1 MEQLRQ
7 VLVDAGLPAY
17 MLPLIG
23 VLLAVQLVLQL
34 IALIDL
40 VRRPHVTLGDRKW
53 AWALIILLGESIG
66 ALLYFALG
74 RVPGAANEERSRPA
88 VDVGAAQEKAQAI
101 VDQLYG
107 PQHADEPRDDG
118 THGGR

>member
-1 MEQLRQ
+1 MDQLRQ
-7 VLVDAGLPAY
+7 VLVDAGLPPS

-23 VLLAVQLVLQL
+23 VLVAVQLVLQL
-34 IALIDL
+34 VALIDL

-66 ALLYFALG
+66 AILYFALG
-74 RVPGAANEERSRPA
+74 RVPRPANEERSRPA
-88 VDVGAAQEKAQAI
+88 VDMGAAEEKAQAI
-101 VDQLYG
+101 VDKLYG
-107 PQHADEPRDDG
+107 PQSDDESRDDG